1 MTTLKDV
8 AEHNARGELVE
19 WSLVPKAQCPHCG
32 KAGCVEVC
40 QKYITQKPGTFSLAG
55 VMTKFPAKI
64 GWVYRCL
71 ECKKEGK
78 ADPHD

>member
-1 MTTLKDV
+1 MTTLAEV

-19 WSLVPKAQCPHCG
+19 WSLVPKAQCPGCG
-32 KAGCVEVC
+32 KTGCVEVR
-40 QKYITQKPGTFSLAG
+40 QKYITAEAGKFSLAG
-55 VMTKFPAKI
+55 AQMKFPAKV

-71 ECKKEGK
+71 ECKLEGK